1 MLPDE
6 KVKKVK
12 TMKTMKL
19 VEKEEKEEK
28 IGKKGIRGIFDFHVL
43 CVNYNS
49 EFFYFIS
56 LVNSL
61 FIINFAAFN
70 LKGFVLI
77 L

>member
-28 IGKKGIRGIFDFHVL
+28 RKKGIRGIFDFHVL

-49 EFFYFIS
+49 DFFYFIS